1 MLDIPK
7 DIPEE
12 IADAGKP
19 KKKAEKP
26 VEDDVSIADL
36 GGDSIMAEDHTV
48 KELLAEETRL
58 NQIAA
63 AEKSNEIPAAP
74 AVPTLAGAVPAAVVP
89 AATVQAAAVPKGP
102 TVPDFRGKSMSSVVE
117 EASADGIELTI
128 EGSGVARAQL
138 PLPGQ
143 PMRPGERIRIVFAR

>member
-1 MLDIPK
+1 
-7 DIPEE
+7 
-12 IADAGKP
+12 
-19 KKKAEKP
+19 
-26 VEDDVSIADL
+26 
-36 GGDSIMAEDHTV
+36 MAEDHTV

-74 AVPTLAGAVPAAVVP
+74 AVQTVAAAPLPAAAVP
-89 AATVQAAAVPKGP
+89 AAAVPKSP